1 MSLVIQNVYLHV
13 NLIVENATQIKSGI
27 TINVNKSADIQENI
41 ICKKKVIMFGIL
53 VLGLLKMVN
62 IQQVLLVIQ

>member
-27 TINVNKSADIQENI
+27 TINVNVSADIQENI